1 MTRFAWLLSLAA
13 VLSGCVSVQHVP
25 LAPGTAESLRGR
37 EITVA
42 AWERPDFMA
51 MTASRA
57 AIGGLI
63 GALTMSEGGKNVVNN
78 NNLQDPAAAILQAM
92 AADLKGAH
100 GWRFADRQLLV
111 GADDPAQLAKDYPGT
126 DVVLEVR
133 TINWGYTYFPTT
145 WNRYRVIYSG
155 RLRLIDAKKGQ
166 VLAEGFCSR
175 VPDETPNAP
184 TGDELL
190 ANGAQV
196 IKNELQAAASH
207 CVQHFRT
214 QTFALGG
221 TATAVAAAAPAPAA
235 PAPAFTPS
243 SSIAATE
250 KGAETVFW
258 ESSKDAADFRA
269 YLQQYPNGQYAALA
283 RQRLGEPAAP
293 AAPAAKST
301 HRWPSAGDTW
311 TYRLTE
317 PRRTDGPK
325 MRNYTVKVAAASA
338 ASILEQYAI
347 DGGPKGEWTHKGERQ
362 VLTLGKPVFSPY
374 FLVFSDMT
382 SGTLGRLQIA
392 DPACT
397 ATYVCEASGRVV
409 TTERLRVPAGEFDTV
424 KVEIRQNWRPMQISG
439 QMSSSGG
446 STLTVWY
453 AYATK
458 RAVKVTSRA
467 SFGYQGPLDTDFD
480 LELASYSLQ

>member
-1 MTRFAWLLSLAA
+1 MRTAWLFGLIAA
-13 VLSGCVSVQHVP
+13 LSGCVSVQHVP
-25 LAPGTAESLRGR
+25 LAPGAAESLRGR
-37 EITVA
+37 EVTVA

-51 MTASRA
+51 MTAGRA

-63 GALTMSEGGKNVVNN
+63 GAVTMTEGGRNVVNN
-78 NNLQDPAAAILQAM
+78 NNVQDPAGAILQAM
-92 AADLKGAH
+92 AADLKSAH

-126 DVVLEVR
+126 DVVLEMR
-133 TINWGYTYFPTT
+133 TISWGYTYFPTT
-145 WNRYRVIYSG
+145 WNRYRVIYSA

-175 VPDETPNAP
+175 VPEETPNAP

-196 IKNELQAAASH
+196 IKNELQAAANH

-214 QTFALGG
+214 QTYALGG
-221 TATAVAAAAPAPAA
+221 TATAVAAAAPVPAAAPAA
-235 PAPAFTPS
+235 PAPA
-243 SSIAATE
+243 
-250 KGAETVFW
+250 
-258 ESSKDAADFRA
+258 
-269 YLQQYPNGQYAALA
+269 
-283 RQRLGEPAAP
+283 AP
-293 AAPAAKST
+293 ATPATKST

-311 TYRLTE
+311 TYRLSE

-325 MRNYTVKVAAASA
+325 MRNYTVKVAAASS
-338 ASILEQYAI
+338 ASVVEQYALEN
-347 DGGPKGEWTHKGERQ
+347 GPSGEWTHKGERE
-362 VLTLGKPVFSPY
+362 VRTLGKPVFSPY

-397 ATYVCEASGRVV
+397 ATYICEASGRVV
-409 TTERLRVPAGEFDTV
+409 NTERLRVPAGEFDTV

-439 QMSSSGG
+439 QMSSTGG

-453 AYATK
+453 SYATK

-480 LELASYSLQ
+480 LELAAYTLQ

>member
-1 MTRFAWLLSLAA
+1 MKRLAWLFGLVS

-25 LAPGTAESLRGR
+25 LAPGAAESLRGR
-37 EITVA
+37 EVTVA
-42 AWERPDFMA
+42 TWERPDFMA
-51 MTASRA
+51 MTAGRA
-57 AIGGLI
+57 AIGGLL
-63 GALTMSEGGKNVVNN
+63 GAAIMTEGGKNVVNN
-78 NNLQDPAAAILQAM
+78 NNVQDPAGAILQAM

-100 GWRFADRQLLV
+100 GWRFAERQLLV

-126 DVVLEVR
+126 DVVLEMR

-175 VPDETPNAP
+175 VPEETPNAP
-184 TGDELL
+184 SGDELL

-196 IKNELQAAASH
+196 IKNELQAAANH

-221 TATAVAAAAPAPAA
+221 TATAVAAAAPAAPVPAA
-235 PAPAFTPS
+235 PSTS
-243 SSIAATE
+243 AT
-250 KGAETVFW
+250 
-258 ESSKDAADFRA
+258 
-269 YLQQYPNGQYAALA
+269 
-283 RQRLGEPAAP
+283 
-293 AAPAAKST
+293 KST

-311 TYRLTE
+311 TYRLSE

-325 MRNYTVKVAAASA
+325 MRNYTVKVAAASS
-338 ASILEQYAI
+338 ASVVEQYALEN
-347 DGGPKGEWTHKGERQ
+347 GPSGEWTHKGERE
-362 VLTLGKPVFSPY
+362 VRTLGKPVFSPY
-374 FLVFSDMT
+374 FLVFGDMT

-397 ATYVCEASGRVV
+397 ATYICEASGRVV
-409 TTERLRVPAGEFDTV
+409 NTERLRVPAGEFDTV

-439 QMSSSGG
+439 QMSSTGG
-446 STLTVWY
+446 STLTLWY
-453 AYATK
+453 SYATK

-480 LELASYSLQ
+480 LELASYTLQ

>member
-1 MTRFAWLLSLAA
+1 MMRLAWLFSLVA
-13 VLSGCVSVQHVP
+13 VLCGCVSVQHVP
-25 LAPGTAESLRGR
+25 LAAGAAESLRGR
-37 EITVA
+37 EVTVA
-42 AWERPDFMA
+42 AWERPDFIA
-51 MTASRA
+51 MTAGRA

-63 GALTMSEGGKNVVNN
+63 GAVTMTEGGKNVVNN
-78 NNLQDPAAAILQAM
+78 NNVQDPAGAILQAM
-92 AADLKGAH
+92 AADLKSAY
-100 GWRFADRQLLV
+100 GWRFAGRQLLV

-126 DVVLEVR
+126 DVVLEMR

-145 WNRYRVIYSG
+145 WNRYRVIYSA

-175 VPDETPNAP
+175 VPEETPNAP

-190 ANGAQV
+190 ANGARV

-207 CVQHFRT
+207 CVQHFRS

-221 TATAVAAAAPAPAA
+221 TATAVAAAAPVPAASPAA
-235 PAPAFTPS
+235 PAVAAPAV
-243 SSIAATE
+243 AA
-250 KGAETVFW
+250 AV
-258 ESSKDAADFRA
+258 
-269 YLQQYPNGQYAALA
+269 
-283 RQRLGEPAAP
+283 P

-311 TYRLTE
+311 TYRLSE

-325 MRNYTVKVAAASA
+325 QRNYMVKVAAASA
-338 ASILEQYAI
+338 ASIVEQYAVEN
-347 DGGPKGEWTHKGERQ
+347 GPSGEWTHKGERE
-362 VLTLGKPVFSPY
+362 VRTLGKPVFSPY

-397 ATYVCEASGRVV
+397 ATYICEASGRVV
-409 TTERLRVPAGEFDTV
+409 TTERVRVPAGEFDTV
-424 KVEIRQNWRPMQISG
+424 RIEIRQNWRPMQISG
-439 QMSSSGG
+439 QMSSAGG

-453 AYATK
+453 SYATK

-467 SFGYQGPLDTDFD
+467 SFGYQGPLDTDFE
-480 LELASYSLQ
+480 LELASYTLQ

>member
-1 MTRFAWLLSLAA
+1 MKRFAWLFGLIA

-25 LAPGTAESLRGR
+25 LAPGAAESLRGR
-37 EITVA
+37 EVTVA

-51 MTASRA
+51 MTAGRA
-57 AIGGLI
+57 AVGGLI

-78 NNLQDPAAAILQAM
+78 NNVQDPAAAILQAM
-92 AADLKGAH
+92 AADLKSAYALRLG
-100 GWRFADRQLLV
+100 DRQLTV

-126 DVVLEVR
+126 DLVLEMR
-133 TINWGYTYFPTT
+133 TLNWGYTYFPTT
-145 WNRYRVIYSG
+145 WNRYRVIYSA

-175 VPDETPNAP
+175 VPEETPNAP

-196 IKNELQAAASH
+196 IKSELQAAANH
-207 CVQHFRT
+207 CVQHFRS

-221 TATAVAAAAPAPAA
+221 AATAVAAATPAPPA
-235 PAPAFTPS
+235 PSAPAFTPS
-243 SSIAATE
+243 SRIAPTE

-258 ESSKDAADFRA
+258 ESSKDATDYRA
-269 YLQQYPNGQYAALA
+269 YLEQYPNGQYAALA
-283 RQRLGEPAAP
+283 RERLGVPAV
-293 AAPAAKST
+293 KST
-301 HRWPSAGDTW
+301 HRWPSAGDSW
-311 TYRLTE
+311 TYRLSE

-325 MRNYTVKVAAASA
+325 MRSYTVKVASASA
-338 ASILEQYAI
+338 ASILEQYAVE
-347 DGGPKGEWTHKGERQ
+347 GGPSGEWTHKGERQ
-362 VLTLGKPVFSPY
+362 VVTLGKPVFSPY
-374 FLVFSDMT
+374 LLVFAEMP
-382 SGTLGRLQIA
+382 SGALGRLPIA
-392 DPACT
+392 DPACGT
-397 ATYVCEASGRVV
+397 TYVCEASGRVLA
-409 TTERLRVPAGEFDTV
+409 TERLRVPAGEFDTV
-424 KVEIRQNWRPMQISG
+424 KIEIRQSWRPMQISG

-453 AYATK
+453 SHATK

-480 LELASYSLQ
+480 LELASYRLQ

>member
-1 MTRFAWLLSLAA
+1 MRSAWLFGLIA

-25 LAPGTAESLRGR
+25 LAPAAAESLRGR
-37 EITVA
+37 EVTVA

-51 MTASRA
+51 MTPARA

-63 GALTMSEGGKNVVNN
+63 GAAIMTEGGKNVVEN

-92 AADLKGAH
+92 AADLKSAYAL
-100 GWRFADRQLLV
+100 RLSDRQLTV
-111 GADDPAQLAKDYPGT
+111 GADDPAQIGKDYPGT
-126 DVVLEVR
+126 DVVLELR
-133 TINWGYTYFPTT
+133 TVSWGYVYFPTS

-196 IKNELQAAASH
+196 IKNELLAAANH

-221 TATAVAAAAPAPAA
+221 TATAVAAAAQAPAPAVAPAA
-235 PAPAFTPS
+235 PEVPTAPAT
-243 SSIAATE
+243 
-250 KGAETVFW
+250 
-258 ESSKDAADFRA
+258 
-269 YLQQYPNGQYAALA
+269 
-283 RQRLGEPAAP
+283 
-293 AAPAAKST
+293 KST

-311 TYRLTE
+311 TYRLSE

-325 MRNYTVKVAAASA
+325 QRNYTVKVAAASA
-338 ASILEQYAI
+338 ASILEHYALE
-347 DGGPKGEWTHKGERQ
+347 GGPSGEWTHKGERQ
-362 VLTLGKPVFSPY
+362 VMTLGKPVFSPY
-374 FLVFSDMT
+374 FLVFSDMG

-392 DPACT
+392 DPACA
-397 ATYVCEASGRVV
+397 ATYICEASGRVV

-424 KVEIRQNWRPMQISG
+424 KIEIRQNWRPMAISG
-439 QMSSSGG
+439 QMSSAGG

-453 AYATK
+453 SYPTK

-480 LELASYSLQ
+480 LELASYQLQ